1 MAEPLARAV
10 YYMVVS
16 ILGDAF
22 VIVHGDQEAVAA
34 DDCDGVRRHATTRK
48 LKRLLRRAIPSRS
61 PILDVWGA
69 QAPPCGHLRAG
80 VNKR

>member
-34 DDCDGVRRHATTRK
+34 DDRDGVRRRASR
-48 LKRLLRRAIPSRS
+48 RLLRRLLRREIASRYGTLTTDGSQGPPEAIHGRGFY
-61 PILDVWGA
+61 DE
-69 QAPPCGHLRAG
+69 
-80 VNKR
+80 